1 MDAYQEQYR
10 SKFRFWTEPLLLVC
24 RIILFAIYGGNPLQ
38 RSSNQPLSHNNYICN
53 STGVWVNA
61 AGKDETTWILKLQ
74 HSDRWDSLLEIMRTA
89 FSCSKAS
96 CFDLHHGWWCFHCTH
111 WNPCMS
117 LLAIPITCKD
127 GHFTSVQSVLHL
139 ICFPCL
145 WSRKWIR
152 MRGW

>member
-1 MDAYQEQYR
+1 MPTKNNTEINSDSGLNHFSWYAGLSCLPYMVVIHYR
-10 SKFRFWTEPLLLVC
+10 DPRINLFPITIIFVTLLV
-24 RIILFAIYGGNPLQ
+24 F
-38 RSSNQPLSHNNYICN
+38 
-53 STGVWVNA
+53 WVNA
-61 AGKDETTWILKLQ
+61 AGKDEATWILKLQ
-74 HSDRWDSLLEIMRTA
+74 HSDRWDSLLEIMRTV

-111 WNPCMS
+111 WNPCVS
-117 LLAIPITCKD
+117 LLAISRTCKD
-127 GHFTSVQSVLHL
+127 GHFTSVQIVLYP